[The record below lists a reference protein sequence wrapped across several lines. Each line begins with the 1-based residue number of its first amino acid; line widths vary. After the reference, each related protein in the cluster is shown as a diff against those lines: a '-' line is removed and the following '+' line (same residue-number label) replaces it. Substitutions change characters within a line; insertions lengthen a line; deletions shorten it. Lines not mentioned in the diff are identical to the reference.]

1 MSESI
6 YHKVRQALK
15 QAENHNSNL
24 MVRPEVI
31 LWPDPENQWTEVID
45 VLQND
50 LPHLLIYGGY
60 EPSKKQGASI
70 WIKCMVARMLPEA
83 NWDAVTIPIIYL
95 PGISKNDFRN
105 VEEAGLNLQPLIEYQ
120 YTGVLFLQENGREW
134 SIMAFV
140 ENPIN
145 GLGLKVSKD
154 AATKE
159 ALKKTLPAIF
169 QDADILQG
177 KAVLDADFLNNLL
190 FPDLTPNILRWMCKG
205 DVFLQQMENDRRD
218 VFVNLCQN
226 QFEFTPDHRD
236 IIAITKKLGE
246 QKGNWRHVWQ
256 LYVNAPKK
264 YPEIEEFLRSAKP
277 DDLGVGVFAIPEESW
292 PQVNDL
298 AEEKLLADLIKASNL
313 HPKEA
318 TLKLLSLKE
327 INNKRKSWVWNEL
340 GKSPLVNSLHF
351 LVEMA
356 KSCTTAFPSSS
367 IDELKDYY
375 ISKGLYADQCM
386 RKALA
391 GVKTEKDKKAVKAL
405 IKLIYQ
411 PWLELITNQ
420 FQTLVAE
427 NANIFT
433 KQDAKQ
439 EEESY
444 VLFVDAFRYE
454 LAEEFT
460 SRLLKLKYKVDLKS
474 SWSAIPSLTPTA
486 KPNVSPVAIS
496 VSKASE
502 INEFRPQLM
511 NGKDL
516 QTAAFR
522 DQLIANG
529 FKLISS
535 SDDIDANAKSWQE
548 IGDIDTKGHEEQS
561 DMVRRIEELFEQ
573 IQEAIDVAFEKGVKK
588 IKIVTDHGWLL
599 LPGGLPKTQL
609 NAGLAETRWG
619 RCALIKDGASTDLLH
634 LPWRWNP
641 SIFIAYAPGIN
652 FFKINEEYAHGGIS
666 VHECL
671 VPELVI
677 ENPNARKVEAE
688 IKEVKWV
695 NLKCS
700 IQTNSA
706 PDGYKIDIRTKYND
720 AQTSVLDVSCKHKKI
735 TENMVTLLID
745 DEFEHQSATIILLD
759 ENDRILNKK
768 PTTIGG

>member
-70 WIKCMVARMLPEA
+70 WIKCMVARMLQEA
-83 NWDAVTIPIIYL
+83 NWDAGTIPIIYL

-159 ALKKTLPAIF
+159 ALKKSLPTIF

-177 KAVLDADFLNNLL
+177 KSVLDADFLNNLL

-277 DDLGVGVFAIPEESW
+277 DDLGVGVFALPEESW
-292 PQVNDL
+292 PQVNEL

-327 INNKRKSWVWNEL
+327 INSKRKSWVWNEL

-356 KSCTTAFPSSS
+356 KTCTTAFPSSS

-375 ISKGLYADQCM
+375 ISKGLFADQCM

-391 GVKTEKDKKAVKAL
+391 EVKTEKDKKAVKAL

-433 KQDAKQ
+433 KQDAKE

-454 LAEEFT
+454 LAEEFA
-460 SRLLKLKYKVDLKS
+460 SRLLKLKYKVDFKS

-486 KPNVSPVAIS
+486 KPNVSPIAIS

-522 DQLIANG
+522 DQLTANG
-529 FKLISS
+529 FKLILN
-535 SDDIDANAKSWQE
+535 SDDIDASAKSWQE

-561 DMVRRIEELFEQ
+561 DMVKRIEELFEQ
-573 IQEAIDVAFEKGVKK
+573 IQETIDVAFEKGVKK

-619 RCALIKDGASTDLLH
+619 RCAIIKDGASTDLLH

-671 VPELVI
+671 VPELII
-677 ENPNARKVEAE
+677 ENPIAKKVETE

-700 IQTNSA
+700 IQTNCA

-720 AQTSVLDVSCKHKKI
+720 PQTSVLDVSSKHKKI
-735 TENMVTLLID
+735 TGNMVTLLID
-745 DEFEHQSATIILLD
+745 DEFEHQSATIVLLD